1 MTNIAI
7 LGAAGRMG
15 QALIRCS
22 SRLPELKVVAALEI
36 AGHAELGQ
44 DAGLQAGI
52 GNLQLPITTGPAKGA
67 AVVIDFTFHT
77 AVPGN
82 LAAAVAAKQA
92 VVLGTTGLTDAEQA
106 AVRIAATQIPI
117 VWAANMSLGVNVLLD
132 LVRRAAAIL
141 GPDYDAEIVEMHH
154 HFKKDAPSGTA
165 LALAEALA
173 KGRGVALKDVICHG
187 REGMVGERPRGQI
200 GMHALRGGDVVGDHT
215 VMFACEGE
223 RVELTHRASS
233 RESFAMGALKAAS
246 WLHGKKPGLYNMRDV
261 LGLEQVI
268 GGEAAYDAA

>member
-15 QALIRCS
+15 QALIRCAP
-22 SRLPELKVVAALEI
+22 RIPGLTVVAALES
-36 AGHAELGQ
+36 AGHAALGQ
-44 DAGLQAGI
+44 DSGLLAGI
-52 GNLQLPITTGPAKGA
+52 GANQVPVSAGA
-67 AVVIDFTFHT
+67 ARGADVVIDFTFHA
-77 AVPGN
+77 AVPTN
-82 LAAAVAAKQA
+82 IAAAVAARQA

-106 AVRIAATQIPI
+106 AVRAASSQIPI

-215 VMFACEGE
+215 VLFACEGE
-223 RVELTHRASS
+223 RVELIHRASS
-233 RESFAMGALKAAS
+233 RESFAMGALKAAG
-246 WLHGKKPGLYNMRDV
+246 WLQGKKPGLYSMRDV
-261 LGLEQVI
+261 LGLE
-268 GGEAAYDAA
+268 

>member
-22 SRLPELKVVAALEI
+22 QRLPELKVVAALET
-36 AGHAELGQ
+36 AGHAALGQ

-52 GNLQLPITTGPAKGA
+52 GAIRLPIATGAAKGA
-67 AVVIDFTFHT
+67 DVVIDFTFHT
-77 AVPGN
+77 AVTAN
-82 LAAAVAAKQA
+82 IASAVAARQA
-92 VVLGTTGLTDAEQA
+92 VVLGTTGLTEAEQT
-106 AVRIAATQIPI
+106 AVRAAASQIPI

-132 LVRRAAAIL
+132 LVRRAATIL

-173 KGRGVALKDVICHG
+173 RGRGVALKDVICHG

-200 GMHALRGGDVVGDHT
+200 GLHALRGGDVVGDHT

-223 RVELTHRASS
+223 RVELTHRASN
-233 RESFAMGALKAAS
+233 RESFAMGALRAAV
-246 WLHGKKPGLYNMRDV
+246 WLRGKKPGLYNMRDV
-261 LGLEQVI
+261 LGLE
-268 GGEAAYDAA
+268 

>member
-15 QALIRCS
+15 QALIRCAP
-22 SRLPELKVVAALEI
+22 RLPGLKVVAALET
-36 AGHAELGQ
+36 AGHAALGQ

-52 GNLQLPITTGPAKGA
+52 GAIQVPISAGAAKGVD
-67 AVVIDFTFHT
+67 VVIDFTFHT
-77 AVPGN
+77 AVTAN
-82 LAAAVAAKQA
+82 LAAAVTARQA
-92 VVLGTTGLTDAEQA
+92 VVLGTTGLTEPEQA
-106 AVRIAATQIPI
+106 AVRAAAAQIPI

-154 HFKKDAPSGTA
+154 RFKKDAPSGTA

-233 RESFAMGALKAAS
+233 RESFAMGALRAAL
-246 WLHGKKPGLYNMRDV
+246 WLHGKKPGLYSMRDV
-261 LGLEQVI
+261 LGLV
-268 GGEAAYDAA
+268 